1 MIKKLFKSRYNG
13 KTELILKT
21 LFYEILLLFFV
32 SGICYIIHNFIL
44 LIILIVLS
52 LCYSIFFYDKLVFKV
67 ALNVHDK
74 YYNLFEEF
82 KKENI
87 NVTHLNEMIKEID
100 EYLEYYK
107 SAIKNYL
114 PTIYDTRCMLLGY
127 ITLHKQK

>member
-1 MIKKLFKSRYNG
+1 M
-13 KTELILKT
+13 
-21 LFYEILLLFFV
+21 LFY
-32 SGICYIIHNFIL
+32 
-44 LIILIVLS
+44 
-52 LCYSIFFYDKLVFKV
+52 FFYDKLVFKV

-114 PTIYDTRCMLLGY
+114 PTIYDTRCMLLSY